1 MWALVY
7 VEILDTK
14 CKLYSIQN
22 QKFDISKSQKSK
34 ISKKFCLDSIN
45 PSDYPSEVQLLNY
58 WRGLNRFCQTFLN
71 NLRLVGLVKAFK
83 IHK

>member
-34 ISKKFCLDSIN
+34 ISKKNYLDSIK
-45 PSDYPSEVQLLNY
+45 PSDYPSEVQFLNY
-58 WRGLNRFCQTFLN
+58 WSGLNLFCQTFLN
-71 NLRLVGLVKAFK
+71 NLRQVGLVKAFT